1 MTFHLTLLTA
11 ERIIFDSE
19 VDEAIIPTV
28 NGEITV
34 LANHAQLFTQLSL
47 GEMVLR
53 TNGKEESFML
63 EGGFLDINK
72 KSATLLAD
80 YAIYGKDIIAIKA
93 EEAKRKA
100 EKKISENLS
109 KKDFLM
115 AESELRRSLLELKV
129 AKKYRG

>member
-80 YAIYGKDIIAIKA
+80 YAIYGKDIVAIKA